1 MMKSFG
7 EKERACELMFIK
19 LGECWHLWTPEGF
32 DIIFDNEKEY
42 GDGMGIIGVCA
53 RMYPD
58 VIILTFELMSNHLHI
73 CAAGS
78 ETRIREMFGYI
89 RMFLERHMKSLGKVI
104 GWNRFEPGL
113 RQLATL
119 DDLRNVIIYDNRNGY
134 LVHPEHTPFSYPWG
148 ANRYFFNDDAKEI
161 AQRNSRKMPVIMKRN
176 LCHFRD
182 AGKVEGLMLYNGY
195 ASPLSFCR
203 IDIAEQLFRDASHY
217 FYKLGKSIET
227 NARIAKEIQ
236 ESIFYTDDEI
246 NDVIYRICRER
257 YNVKSPSLLNSNA
270 KIEMA
275 KMLRYD
281 YNASLAQIER
291 RLRLDGKV
299 IESLFGTR

>member
-1 MMKSFG
+1 MKSFS
-7 EKERACELMFIK
+7 EKERMCELVFEK
-19 LGECWHLWTPEGF
+19 LGVCWHLWTPEGF
-32 DIIFDNEKEY
+32 QIIFDNEKEY
-42 GDGMGIIGVCA
+42 GTGMCIIGICA
-53 RMYPD
+53 MMFPD

-78 ETRIREMFGYI
+78 EARIREMFTFI
-89 RMFLERHMKSLGKVI
+89 RMYLEKHMKSLGKSI
-104 GWNRFEPGL
+104 DWSRFEPGIRRL
-113 RQLATL
+113 ETL
-119 DDLRNVIIYDNRNGY
+119 DDVRNVIVYDNRNGY
-134 LVHPEHTPFSYPWG
+134 LVHPEHTPFTYPWG
-148 ANRYFFNDDAKEI
+148 ANRYFFNEDAKELE
-161 AQRNSRKMPVIMKRN
+161 RTCRKNMPARMKRMV
-176 LCHFRD
+176 CHSHD
-182 AGKVEGLMLYNGY
+182 ASKAEGLMLYNGY

-217 FYKLGKSIET
+217 FYKLGKSIEA

-236 ESIFYTDDEI
+236 ESIYYTDDEI

-281 YNASLAQIER
+281 YNASAAQIER

-299 IESLFGTR
+299 VESLFGTR

>member
-1 MMKSFG
+1 MKSFS
-7 EKERACELMFIK
+7 EKERMCELVFEK
-19 LGECWHLWTPEGF
+19 LGECWHLWTSEGF
-32 DIIFDNEKEY
+32 QIIFDNEKEY
-42 GDGMGIIGVCA
+42 GIGMCIIGICA
-53 RMYPD
+53 MMFPD

-78 ETRIREMFGYI
+78 EARIREMFGYI
-89 RMFLERHMKSLGKVI
+89 VMYLKKNMKSLGKTI
-104 GWNRFEPGL
+104 DWNGFKPGL
-113 RQLATL
+113 RRLETL
-119 DDLRNVIIYDNRNGY
+119 DDLRNVIVYDNRNGY
-134 LVHPEHTPFSYPWG
+134 LVHPEHTPFTYPWG
-148 ANRYFFNDDAKEI
+148 ANRYFFNEDAKEL
-161 AQRNSRKMPVIMKRN
+161 ALRDSRIMTARMKRSI
-176 LCHFRD
+176 CHTHD
-182 AGKVEGLMLYNGY
+182 TNNIKDIALYKGY

-236 ESIFYTDDEI
+236 ESIYYTDDEL

-299 IESLFGTR
+299 VESLFGTR